1 MATKDPKPPQSQQAI
16 KALRPIQH
24 DGKLYEP
31 GERLDVLPDIAQIL
45 LTGGAAQE
53 VSGV

>member
-1 MATKDPKPPQSQQAI
+1 MSTKDPKPPQSQQAI

-31 GERLDVLPDIAQIL
+31 GERLDVPASIAQIL
-45 LTGGAAQE
+45 LNSGAAQE
-53 VSGV
+53 VKLV